1 MDLMCESTSSYN
13 KIASFYFLGFLTGA
27 ITSFLPDMLGRRKVM
42 LFILPVYSIAS
53 AMSIFSNSLVI
64 KSIGF
69 FLQGLF
75 HLKISLSYLH
85 VLDLI
90 PESSKSFVYAFITAF
105 DSSTWMIACA
115 SF

>member
-1 MDLMCESTSSYN
+1 MCEKTSHYN
-13 KIASFYFLGFLTGA
+13 KVASFYFLGFLVGA
-27 ITSFLPDMLGRRKVM
+27 VTFFLPDMLGRRRTM
-42 LFILPVYSIAS
+42 LMILPVYSIAS
-53 AMSIFSNSLVI
+53 AMSIFSNNLGI
-64 KSIGF
+64 KTVGF

-105 DSSTWMIACA
+105 DASTWMVACA
-115 SF
+115 AF